1 MLTIYLILACV
12 LVVLLITT
20 LNRLTKDWSHQKGF
34 IWGSLFMAIG
44 MIFSFLTTTFTP
56 IFIAGIVYTLGEIVY
71 TPSVQTLG
79 ADLMNPEKIGSYNG
93 VAAIKMPIASILAGL
108 LVSISPMIK
117 ATGVSL
123 VLALTEVLAIILVL
137 IAVNR
142 HQKTKIN

>member
-1 MLTIYLILACV
+1 
-12 LVVLLITT
+12 
-20 LNRLTKDWSHQKGF
+20 
-34 IWGSLFMAIG
+34 MAIG

-79 ADLMNPEKIGSYNG
+79 ADLMNPEKIGS
-93 VAAIKMPIASILAGL
+93 
-108 LVSISPMIK
+108 SPMIK